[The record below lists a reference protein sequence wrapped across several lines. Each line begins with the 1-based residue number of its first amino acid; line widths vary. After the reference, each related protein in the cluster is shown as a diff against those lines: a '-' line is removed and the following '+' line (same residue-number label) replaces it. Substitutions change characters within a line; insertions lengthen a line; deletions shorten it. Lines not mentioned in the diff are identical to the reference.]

1 MIAVNALMRAGGN
14 WDTWHIPCEWRM
26 LQSILSANRIRAT
39 RPDAYKPIHSEGAGA
54 QVSCLKEIDSAVAR
68 SRRRKGGDR

>member
-1 MIAVNALMRAGGN
+1 MIAADALMRARGN
-14 WDTWHIPCEWRM
+14 LDTWHIPCEWRM

-54 QVSCLKEIDSAVAR
+54 QA
-68 SRRRKGGDR
+68 SRPQGNRQRCCALAPAL

>member
-1 MIAVNALMRAGGN
+1 MVAVNALMRAGVN

-54 QVSCLKEIDSAVAR
+54 RGCGLKEIDSAAR
-68 SRRRKGGDR
+68 ARRRRKEGDR

>member
-54 QVSCLKEIDSAVAR
+54 QASWPR
-68 SRRRKGGDR
+68 GNRQRRCALAPAQGRR

>member
-1 MIAVNALMRAGGN
+1 MIAVNALMRVGGN

-54 QVSCLKEIDSAVAR
+54 QASWPQGNR
-68 SRRRKGGDR
+68 QRRCALAAAQGRR